1 MWPLNIDPNE
11 MGDNCINPYGG
22 TLDQRD
28 QNYVLAQQNMNIWAL
43 SEKRRQDAISN
54 IPNMSDRELLEAIYK
69 MLLR

>member
-1 MWPLNIDPNE
+1 MWPLNVDPNE
-11 MGDNCINPYGG
+11 MGNNCINPYSG

-28 QNYVLAQQNMNIWAL
+28 QNYVLAQQTVNIWAL